1 MDENHHTWP
10 TMRSPKMQMDKHYVD
25 MPYRDAGY
33 RNSPNNHVQHF
44 QRPLRKQVASRVSV
58 SGRRSFDDGHV
69 LSNDICGYTDGL
81 ASLNDALSE
90 GLSPSSDWTARV
102 AAFNCI
108 QILLQQGKKGIQ
120 GITQNFEKVMKL
132 FFRYLDDPHH
142 KVAQAAFSTL
152 ADLIPAFKKPFESY
166 VERILPCIFSRLI
179 DPKELVQHPCSST
192 LEIVGRTY
200 SIDIAIECDS
210 IELG

>member
-1 MDENHHTWP
+1 MWICP
-10 TMRSPKMQMDKHYVD
+10 IGMQVTEIHL
-25 MPYRDAGY
+25 
-33 RNSPNNHVQHF
+33 HVQHF

-69 LSNDICGYTDGL
+69 LSNDICGYTDGP

-142 KVAQAAFSTL
+142 KVALHTCRSYSSIQKAF
-152 ADLIPAFKKPFESY
+152 
-166 VERILPCIFSRLI
+166 
-179 DPKELVQHPCSST
+179 
-192 LEIVGRTY
+192 
-200 SIDIAIECDS
+200 
-210 IELG
+210 